1 MGRIN
6 RATGRR
12 DGGIIGLTS
21 GQAKAVAKARAEL
34 ESGDL
39 NYFTRKLRDKRLDG
53 LVKRAFAAGKPVAKS
68 DIDRITGKYS
78 DRLLKLR
85 GETIARTEGINAYRA
100 ANYEAYRQLIESGA
114 IREDQLTREWSS
126 TLDKRTRDQHVA
138 MEGVKVQGLTRP
150 FLMPDGSMMK
160 HPGDASLGAG
170 ADQIIACRC
179 AVKYRIKYL

>member
-6 RATGRR
+6 RTTGRR
-12 DGGIIGLTS
+12 EGGIIGLTS
-21 GQAKAVAKARAEL
+21 GQAKAVSKARVEL
-34 ESGDL
+34 ESGDS

-53 LVKRAFAAGKPVAKS
+53 LVKRAFSSGKPVAKA

-85 GETIARTEGINAYRA
+85 GETIARTEGLNAYRA

-114 IREDQLTREWSS
+114 VREDQISREWDS

-138 MEGVKVQGLTRP
+138 MEGVKVQGLSQP
-150 FLMPDGSMMK
+150 FLMPDGSLMK
-160 HPGDASLGAG
+160 HPGDASLGAPG
-170 ADQIIACRC
+170 EQIIACRC
-179 AVKYRIKYL
+179 AVKYRVKYL